1 MADNNESVEN
11 SGLDDLNSFWK
22 NRGVG
27 GTQPKPASGQPYT
40 SESEPSEPRTGKP
53 SFPAGG
59 QTRPAVQPRIGG
71 PVLPNLNAG
80 VVRRDRDDEEQE
92 LDLDKLLAK
101 LLDLGGSDL
110 HLKHG
115 KPPML
120 RVRGEIRPMPG
131 ERPLTG
137 TEIDDLLRGRMD
149 EKQENRFEM
158 ELELDLAV
166 ELPGRSRFRV
176 NVHRQRRHTGSV
188 IRVIPNKIKNLKE
201 LGMPDVLREFAKL
214 PRGLVLVTGPTG
226 SGKSTTLAAI
236 VDEVNETRYDNII
249 TIEDPIEFVH
259 EDKNC
264 IVVQREIGVDTFS
277 FAEALRRALRQD
289 PDVILVGEMRD
300 AETIQTAIT
309 AAETGHLVF
318 GTLHTQSA
326 SATMSRII
334 DTFPANQQA
343 QIQAQLANSLQA
355 IVCQALVPTLDGKGR
370 VAALEILRNTNAIRS
385 QIRKG
390 QTEQISNNLVTGA
403 NLGMR
408 TLDMDLERLVSEN
421 KIGVDAA
428 LLKAANYSTLEDKF
442 GGEAGVARIRNRQA
456 MLGGSLGN
464 KATDDSIT
472 LR

>member
-1 MADNNESVEN
+1 MADSN
-11 SGLDDLNSFWK
+11 GLQDINDFWK
-22 NRGVG
+22 KRGVSG
-27 GTQPKPASGQPYT
+27 AESTPSPTSRQPLTDEA
-40 SESEPSEPRTGKP
+40 EPSEPGTITP
-53 SFPAGG
+53 SFPGA
-59 QTRPAVQPRIGG
+59 QPRPSVQQRPGA

-80 VVRRDRDDEEQE
+80 VRRNDRDEDEREVT
-92 LDLDKLLAK
+92 LDHLLGK
-101 LLDLGGSDL
+101 LLDMGGSDL

-115 KPPML
+115 KPPMV

-131 ERPLTG
+131 ERALTG
-137 TEIDDLLRGRMD
+137 IEIDDIMRERMD

-158 ELELDLAV
+158 ELELDFAV

-201 LGMPDVLREFAKL
+201 LGMPDVLRDFAKL

-236 VDEVNETRYDNII
+236 VDEANDTRHDNII

-264 IVVQREIGVDTFS
+264 IVVQREIGVDTSSFS
-277 FAEALRRALRQD
+277 EALRRALRQD
-289 PDVILVGEMRD
+289 PDIILVGEMRD

-370 VAALEILRNTNAIRS
+370 IAALEILRNNNAIRS

-390 QTEQISNNLVTGA
+390 LTEQISNNLVMGKEQ
-403 NLGMR
+403 GMQ
-408 TLDMDLERLVSEN
+408 TLDMHLERLVAEN

-428 LLKAANYSTLEDKF
+428 LSKAADYSVLEGKF
-442 GGEAGVARIRNRQA
+442 GGEAGVSRIRNRQN
-456 MLGGSLGN
+456 MLGGSLGQKPVEEN
-464 KATDDSIT
+464 FT